1 MKFNTLTIGAL
12 MVVVMA
18 SPAFLR
24 AQAPIPIFE
33 AKQQTLGSTVSKVAG
48 RVTVAGQFRNTAY
61 LQDASGGIAVFN
73 TQFRLGVR
81 PGDSVIIEYAT
92 LTEFQPQSGAPGTGL
107 TQLTGDNLTFTVVP
121 VPRQEPTPRN
131 VAISRLAGSSGEE
144 LEAVLVRIRNVSIIQ
159 TGTFQGE
166 TTYTIRDGL
175 GNDLDLRLDG
185 GTEIAT
191 NLLSIPSGT
200 IDVIGVVSQ
209 FRGAYQ
215 IQPRFSTDIG
225 LPPVERDTVNRN
237 RTLDVTTWNT
247 EWLGADTTRGPRDK
261 NRQIRSIRQVIDSI
275 RADVVAL
282 QEVVTNEALSRVA
295 DSLSG
300 SWSAILANEVP
311 SDQKMAYVYNNQT
324 IRPISNGLAVVGA
337 GDAWANGRFP
347 FRFTF
352 RTDIAGGQRTISA
365 FNIHGKATDSATRE
379 RDYERRVNDFR
390 ALANYLNEFYSDT
403 SVILL
408 GDVNDI
414 SVGSVVDPNLP
425 SPLLPFT
432 DNPTA
437 WNVVTKPLEERGL
450 ATYIGFNRSFLDHI
464 ILSQDLSPFIHRTYV
479 EAPTAYLSSYTA
491 TVSDHV
497 PVTLRL
503 FADGAF
509 TSVAEKNIASNNIN
523 MRLAPSVMSERGTV
537 ELTID
542 QPAHVVVEV
551 VNMLGVVVDVLTN
564 ELAPTSA
571 TRILPLNATALPQ
584 GMYVVRAQVGAT
596 TSTLPFAISR

>member
-81 PGDSVIIEYAT
+81 PGDSVIIENAT

-425 SPLLPFT
+425 SPLLPFI

-450 ATYIGFNRSFLDHI
+450 ATYIGFNRSFLDHV

-479 EAPTAYLSSYTA
+479 EAPTAYLSSYAA

-509 TSVAEKNIASNNIN
+509 TSVAEKYIASNNIN

-584 GMYVVRAQVGAT
+584 GMYVVRAQVGAS

>member
-1 MKFNTLTIGAL
+1 MKFNTLTICAL

-18 SPAFLR
+18 SPTFLR

-73 TQFRLGVR
+73 NQFRVGVR
-81 PGDSVIIEYAT
+81 PGDSVIIENAT

-107 TQLTGDNLTFTVVP
+107 TQLTGDNLAFTVVP

-215 IQPRFSTDIG
+215 VQPRFSTDIG

-282 QEVVTNEALSRVA
+282 QEVVTSEALSRVA

-300 SWSAILANEVP
+300 SWSAILANDVP

-347 FRFTF
+347 YRFTF

-390 ALANYLNEFYSDT
+390 ALANYLNQFYADT

-425 SPLLPFT
+425 SPLLPFI

-464 ILSQDLSPFIHRTYV
+464 IISQDLSPFVHRTYV

-509 TSVAEKNIASNNIN
+509 TSVAEQNIASNNIN
-523 MRLAPSVMSERGTV
+523 LRLAPSVMSERGTV

-551 VNMLGVVVDVLTN
+551 VNMLGVVADVLTN
-564 ELAPTSA
+564 EVAPTSA

-584 GMYVVRAQVGAT
+584 GMYVIRAQVGGAV
-596 TSTLPFAISR
+596 SMLPFVIAR

>member
-81 PGDSVIIEYAT
+81 PGDSVIIENAT

-282 QEVVTNEALSRVA
+282 QEVVTSEALSRVA

-311 SDQKMAYVYNNQT
+311 SDQKMAYIYNNQT
-324 IRPISNGLAVVGA
+324 IRSISNGLAVVGA

-425 SPLLPFT
+425 SPLLPFI

-450 ATYIGFNRSFLDHI
+450 ATYIGFNRSFLDHV

>member
-12 MVVVMA
+12 IVVVMA

-81 PGDSVIIEYAT
+81 PGDSVIIENAT

-425 SPLLPFT
+425 SPLLPFI

-450 ATYIGFNRSFLDHI
+450 ATYIGFNRSFLDHV